1 MDDDR
6 IIRIARALCRS
17 ARLDPDKPVADAGS
31 VPMPGHPETVSASSA
46 AWMHFRKAAEEFVAR
61 HNERVV
67 APL

>member
-17 ARLDPDKPVADAGS
+17 ARLDPDKPVEDHAS
-31 VPMPGHPETVSASSA
+31 VPMPQPAGAISSSAA
-46 AWMHFRKAAEEFVAR
+46 AWMHFRKAAEEFAAR
-61 HNERVV
+61 HSERVV

>member
-17 ARLDPDKPVADAGS
+17 ARLDPDLPVERASDVPLPQRTGS
-31 VPMPGHPETVSASSA
+31 VSPSAA
-46 AWMHFRKAAEEFVAR
+46 AWMHFRKAAEEFVAL
-61 HNERVV
+61 NSERVV

>member
-17 ARLDPDKPVADAGS
+17 ARLDPDKPVEDSAS
-31 VPMPGHPETVSASSA
+31 LPMQRQSEPVSASSA
-46 AWMHFRKAAEEFVAR
+46 AWMHFRKSAEEFVAR
-61 HNERVV
+61 HSERVV

>member
-17 ARLDPDKPVADAGS
+17 ARLDPDKPVADTGRL
-31 VPMPGHPETVSASSA
+31 PMPRQSEPVSASAA
-46 AWMHFRKAAEEFVAR
+46 AWMHFRKAAEEFAAR
-61 HNERVV
+61 HSDRVV